1 MLTALRLFI
10 FLFRL
15 LVLYLLLT
23 SFVLNT
29 GMTNVG
35 LGRVVRD
42 MFCVCGDGG
51 HRGVYMCKNT
61 RLCRVYGTARFNLSS
76 RIWARTRK
84 RRSGLR
90 EYEHQRPPQRAHL
103 LSQHQE
109 AHCDR
114 RQVFRRQV

>member
-42 MFCVCGDGG
+42 MFCVCGLWGRDTGA
-51 HRGVYMCKNT
+51 YMCKNA
-61 RLCRVYGTARFNLSS
+61 RLCRVRYGALQLV
-76 RIWARTRK
+76 K
-84 RRSGLR
+84 
-90 EYEHQRPPQRAHL
+90 
-103 LSQHQE
+103 
-109 AHCDR
+109 
-114 RQVFRRQV
+114 

>member
-1 MLTALRLFI
+1 MLTRLYGLFI

-42 MFCVCGDGG
+42 MFCVCGDGTQG
-51 HRGVYMCKNT
+51 RICVRT
-61 RLCRVYGTARFNLSS
+61 RVSAAYGTARFNLSS
-76 RIWARTRK
+76 RIRARTRK